1 VTCLTRSSSRDGIKA
16 STIRWNGIQQILE
29 EACSD
34 TLIIMDAAYYPSSR
48 MVRQKGVLELIAASV
63 SEEHVTALG
72 RCVFTRA
79 LVDQLRTRATR
90 STPLSAAELHSILLA
105 AYPKLIQDRNPEK
118 EMLTSFPAPLHTMMS
133 GNSRLPSIFL
143 CPVYQSSPL
152 RNSFSY
158 ENSPQ
163 LHLSIKL
170 HDDNVDI
177 DSWNEWLRLMP
188 DGIKDVKVDG
198 PFRTSFR

>member
-1 VTCLTRSSSRDGIKA
+1 
-16 STIRWNGIQQILE
+16 
-29 EACSD
+29 
-34 TLIIMDAAYYPSSR
+34 MDAAYYPSSR

-63 SEEHVTALG
+63 SEEHATALD
-72 RCVFTRA
+72 RCAFTRA
-79 LVDQLRTRATR
+79 LAEHLRTRATR
-90 STPLSAAELHSILLA
+90 SNPLSAVELHSVLLA
-105 AYPKLIQDRNPEK
+105 TYPKLIHERSPEK
-118 EMLTSFPAPLHTMMS
+118 ETVTSFPAPLHAMMS

-143 CPVYQSSPL
+143 SPVYQHSPL

-163 LHLSIKL
+163 LHLSIRL

-188 DGIKDVKVDG
+188 DGIKDIKVDG

>member
-1 VTCLTRSSSRDGIKA
+1 
-16 STIRWNGIQQILE
+16 
-29 EACSD
+29 
-34 TLIIMDAAYYPSSR
+34 

-63 SEEHVTALG
+63 SEEHVSVLD
-72 RCVFTRA
+72 RCAFTRA
-79 LVDQLRTRATR
+79 LVEVLRTRATR
-90 STPLSAAELHSILLA
+90 SNPLSAVELHSILLA
-105 AYPKLIQDRNPEK
+105 TYPKMIQDRNPEK
-118 EMLTSFPAPLHTMMS
+118 ETITSFPAPLHTMMS
-133 GNSRLPSIFL
+133 GNSRLPSVFL
-143 CPVYQSSPL
+143 SPVYQNSPL
-152 RNSFSY
+152 RNSFSF

-198 PFRTSFR
+198 PFRTAFR

>member
-1 VTCLTRSSSRDGIKA
+1 
-16 STIRWNGIQQILE
+16 
-29 EACSD
+29 
-34 TLIIMDAAYYPSSR
+34 MDAAYYPSSR
-48 MVRQKGVLELIAASV
+48 MIRQKGVLELIAASV
-63 SEEHVTALG
+63 SEEHVTALD
-72 RCVFTRA
+72 RCAFTRA
-79 LVDQLRTRATR
+79 LAEHLRTRATR
-90 STPLSAAELHSILLA
+90 SNPLSAVELHSVLLA
-105 AYPKLIQDRNPEK
+105 TYPKLIHDKNPEK
-118 EMLTSFPAPLHTMMS
+118 ETITSFPAPLHAMMS

-143 CPVYQSSPL
+143 SPVYQHSPL
-152 RNSFSY
+152 RNNFSY

-188 DGIKDVKVDG
+188 EGIKDIKVDG